1 MEADFM
7 DDPNQGCVCGEF
19 ECRQWIRGRFL
30 RKRWSDPA
38 VQTVAHFLPGNR
50 PLSATSWNLDGEGGL
65 IYGRR
70 REQANNDNDEYLL
83 DRRTGCRYRGH
94 DAPSIRIDANDE
106 LVGMDLEFRGEVVH
120 MAAGGA
126 RTSVVS
132 STWDVADVY
141 LVRQTG
147 GTPPGGSPPVQPKRT
162 GTLKG
167 AISYGDND
175 PDC

>member
-19 ECRQWIRGRFL
+19 EYRQWIRGRFL
-30 RKRWSDPA
+30 RKRRSDLA
-38 VQTVAHFLPGNR
+38 VQTVRHFLPSR
-50 PLSATSWNLDGEGGL
+50 RELSATSWDLDGEGGL

-70 REQANNDNDEYLL
+70 DGQANQDNDEYSP
-83 DRRTGCRYRGH
+83 DRQAGCRYRGRE
-94 DAPSIRIDANDE
+94 APSIRIDANDE
-106 LVGMDLEFRGEVVH
+106 LVGLDLEFRGEVVH
-120 MAAGGA
+120 RAAGGPE
-126 RTSVVS
+126 TTDVS
-132 STWDVADVY
+132 NTWDVADVH

-147 GTPPGGSPPVQPKRT
+147 GTPPGGSSPVQPERT

-167 AISYGDND
+167 ATSYGDDD